1 MKRRDFITLLAVA
14 SIGMASGQSDPGKD
28 VLGTVSVTVY
38 FGTNG
43 DGQSAGK
50 RAKEVTPE
58 VARRPSVIRLFA
70 GLTLLWAAVQL
81 VNAAG
86 TFGMLVSLPVGEFV
100 ALKTIMSL
108 SLSAAA
114 ITITI
119 AWALRTAKRERLM
132 FAVAPV
138 IAR

>member
-1 MKRRDFITLLAVA
+1 M
-14 SIGMASGQSDPGKD
+14 
-28 VLGTVSVTVY
+28 
-38 FGTNG
+38 
-43 DGQSAGK
+43 
-50 RAKEVTPE
+50 
-58 VARRPSVIRLFA
+58 IRLFA